1 MNKGFKSIILVLV
14 LILALALRL
23 SACDEPEYY
32 SVNVTSNLPGNQSV
46 QAYVSAPKEAK
57 GYQKGETA
65 YVYANVAPGSN
76 LSVESVVA
84 NETTLTVDNEGRYP
98 VIDDTLGVM
107 RDFGDRNDVV
117 VNMWQRAKSGAH
129 VDANLWFV
137 ILAIVLAVGV
147 CVALYFS
154 VEALKLR
161 PRKIK

>member
-1 MNKGFKSIILVLV
+1 MMFIDYMANPTSSIRNSMAIGYTSAAAKEVLRANADV
-14 LILALALRL
+14 VEYIKDNEYDV
-23 SACDEPEYY
+23 DEYF
-32 SVNVTSNLPGNQSV
+32 
-46 QAYVSAPKEAK
+46 
-57 GYQKGETA
+57 
-65 YVYANVAPGSN
+65 
-76 LSVESVVA
+76 
-84 NETTLTVDNEGRYP
+84 DNEGRYP

-129 VDANLWFV
+129 VDSNLWFV